1 MAYLSKY
8 TFNDATIGVPFS
20 DTITVI
26 LEPCPTNESP
36 PEVLVSVEM
45 TAVTPSVASGID
57 PGLCPGYPVGGLTY
71 IPTATLSTS
80 VIISCIGTFNETLFD
95 EREWEYRDDE
105 TGKPVH
111 TPTIQLDSTESDGG
125 EIFTITKDSVQPDPY
140 TTGGQFE
147 IDFPSTVDTFIRY
160 KPDFRAQR
168 TITYTYEVN
177 TLCSGVPKTYTFT
190 VTQTLLNNWD
200 LGRDKLGTAL
210 TQTRY

>member
-8 TFNDATIGVPFS
+8 NFNDATIGVPFS

-26 LEPCPTNESP
+26 LEPCPTDTSP
-36 PEVLVSVEM
+36 LEVLVSVEM
-45 TAVTPSVASGID
+45 TSVTPSVASGID

-71 IPTATLSTS
+71 IPTAVLSTLPT
-80 VIISCIGTFNETLFD
+80 ISCIGTFNETLFD

-105 TGKPVH
+105 TGKQVH
-111 TPTIQLDSTESDGG
+111 TPKLELDSTESEGG
-125 EIFTITKDSVQPDPY
+125 EIFTISKDSVQPDPY

-147 IDFPSTVDTFIRY
+147 NDFPSTVDTFIRY
-160 KPDFRAQR
+160 KPDFRATR
-168 TITYTYEVN
+168 ALTYTYDVI
-177 TLCSGVPKTYTFT
+177 TLCSGVPVTYTFT
-190 VTQTLLNNWD
+190 VTQTLKNNWD

>member
-8 TFNDATIGVPFS
+8 TFNDATIGIPFS

-36 PEVLVSVEM
+36 IEVLVSVEM

-80 VIISCIGTFNETLFD
+80 VTISCIGTFNETLFD

-111 TPTIQLDSTESDGG
+111 TPILELDSTESEGG

-168 TITYTYEVN
+168 TITYTYEVI
-177 TLCSGVPKTYTFT
+177 TLCSGVPTTYTFT